1 MVGGVLCSCSRFG
14 GFLFVV
20 TFVFILIKLVVGGVE
35 GITYHRVL
43 GTPCQVSPPETM
55 KI

>member
-1 MVGGVLCSCSRFG
+1 MFMFNIRGSGVR
-14 GFLFVV
+14 FLFVV
-20 TFVFILIKLVVGGVE
+20 TFVFILIKLVGGGVE